1 MEIYQ
6 FGLHW
11 ELKCDAPQEEVYA
24 AWWPAWDT
32 KRDTNP
38 SWYLG
43 RVCSCI
49 EQKGKGDCGPLRS
62 YTVKFEDDG
71 STLKRLPEHFV
82 SSRRDYELHIE
93 KDDDPTSDAWTGV
106 RNVLDKKSE
115 DDWAKFVGYY
125 VATVDGGA
133 EENHGRLHDALRAH
147 DRAVVR
153 RRGEKTK
160 RSELNLPGEWEWLL
174 EDGDEADSPS
184 KAAQSSQ
191 DDGGERTYTRAE
203 VDEELDSLR
212 NELSRQQKKLQRGQE
227 KDDQDSRRVRA
238 QHLREL
244 SRAVENA
251 LIDAKIESDKARAV
265 AIRDA
270 LRRQRQELAS
280 AHSRDKADALEELGD
295 ELQGIHEDELERQR
309 SDLEAYF
316 DLEREKAL
324 HWARVESDRRVQERV
339 VVELDRA
346 RIRLD
351 EERVRVR
358 VESELERLRP
368 TIERQVEAETL
379 GHVEEMVAAEVERQ
393 RPALERDVELKV
405 EARVRAGLEELA
417 ALEDDAAANPPPSK
431 RARVDAGPATTV
443 PGVDTQAAADDLRR
457 LRRGEAGGGYVS
469 PASPSSVGSTAPP
482 RDIDLGDLLLV
493 AVPSLAAEQQRVVDR
508 RDGNAAPAGPASEG
522 KENSLPSS
530 SGGPSPL
537 PLDLACKIASM
548 MSGKSAVTP
557 AVCSDGKSAAP
568 PAVHSD
574 SSPERRRRR
583 DDAAEVLLGMAR
595 RGVAC

>member
-71 STLKRLPEHFV
+71 STLKRIPEHFV

-405 EARVRAGLEELA
+405 EARVRAGLEEAGRPRGRRRREPA
-417 ALEDDAAANPPPSK
+417 AVEAGQGRRRPRDDG
-431 RARVDAGPATTV
+431 ARG
-443 PGVDTQAAADDLRR
+443 RH
-457 LRRGEAGGGYVS
+457 AGGGGR
-469 PASPSSVGSTAPP
+469 P
-482 RDIDLGDLLLV
+482 
-493 AVPSLAAEQQRVVDR
+493 
-508 RDGNAAPAGPASEG
+508 APAP
-522 KENSLPSS
+522 
-530 SGGPSPL
+530 
-537 PLDLACKIASM
+537 
-548 MSGKSAVTP
+548 
-557 AVCSDGKSAAP
+557 
-568 PAVHSD
+568 
-574 SSPERRRRR
+574 
-583 DDAAEVLLGMAR
+583 AR
-595 RGVAC
+595 RGRRRVRQPRLPVERGEHRAAPGHRPGRPAPGGGPVSRRRAAARRRQEGRKRRTRGAGLRGKGEQPPLFQRRAVAVAAGPRVQDREHDVRQVRRDTCRVFRRQVRRAPRGAFRQQP